1 MLTWHHMAG
10 SRDQSDN
17 PPLMAMLRRC
27 P

>member
-10 SRDQSDN
+10 SRDESDN
-17 PPLMAMLRRC
+17 PPLMAMLPWC